1 SSPSD
6 LQPVFDAM
14 AESAARLCEAF
25 DAAIFRLE
33 ADRLCLV
40 AHHGPI
46 PYGRVGEF
54 SIPVIRGMVGGRAL
68 LEGRPV
74 QVEDLLAAVDEYPE
88 GSETARQWGL
98 RTMLAV
104 PLTRDGVAIGAIA
117 LRRTEVQ
124 LFNERQIGL
133 LQTFADQAVIAIE
146 NARLLT
152 ELQTKNADLTEAL
165 QRQAATAEILRVIS
179 RSPTDVQP
187 VFDAV
192 ATSATRLC
200 DAFDATIFRVDTN
213 GLRVVAHE
221 GPIPAHPVGQ
231 GPPLVRGTP
240 PGRAVL
246 DRQTIHLADAQN
258 ESDEYPVGSALAR
271 RFGHRTTLSVPMLRG
286 GDAIGVINV

>member
-146 NARLLT
+146 NVRLFKELET
-152 ELQTKNADLTEAL
+152 RNGELRAALEQQTATRQGLQT
-165 QRQAATAEILRVIS
+165 IS
-179 RSPTDVQP
+179 QSP
-187 VFDAV
+187 FH
-192 ATSATRLC
+192 L
-200 DAFDATIFRVDTN
+200 
-213 GLRVVAHE
+213 
-221 GPIPAHPVGQ
+221 HP
-231 GPPLVRGTP
+231 
-240 PGRAVL
+240 
-246 DRQTIHLADAQN
+246 
-258 ESDEYPVGSALAR
+258 
-271 RFGHRTTLSVPMLRG
+271 
-286 GDAIGVINV
+286 